1 MHKNTSN
8 FSSPGH
14 FQTAFKKQFG
24 MTPND
29 YRRQAVIIV
38 CACSRFT
45 FLQMFYKNLIT
56 IFSFLCYTYAKIP
69 DTLLHRPGS
78 PCIEKK

>member
-1 MHKNTSN
+1 MHRNTSN

-14 FQTAFKKQFG
+14 FQTAFKPQITKSYAN
-24 MTPND
+24 ND
-29 YRRQAVIIV
+29 FEYLFNLMF
-38 CACSRFT
+38 SL

-56 IFSFLCYTYAKIP
+56 IFLFLCYTYAKIP

>member
-1 MHKNTSN
+1 MHRNTSN

-14 FQTAFKKQFG
+14 FQTAFKTVWHDSKRLQA
-24 MTPND
+24 
-29 YRRQAVIIV
+29 QAVIIV

-56 IFSFLCYTYAKIP
+56 IFLFLCYTYAKIP
-69 DTLLHRPGS
+69 DMLLHRPGS